1 MDAAWL
7 QRTYGLAPGVELPKD
22 ENTSV
27 SALFIAYLPE
37 PEARL
42 HRALASLR
50 HQFEQAGWAQPLAV
64 ASIRRGFESRIVY
77 ATADALS
84 IHPAGI
90 LLPAEVTPLDEM
102 TGISTHSDLEGSLM
116 VADKLTSL
124 VPPGWEI
131 ESTLSTVPTD
141 EQFQSAEQFQV
152 LADAGELL
160 ACKVSRGRGDVT
172 ADEALRMFARAAIG
186 SRGCSELDSE
196 SSRLRAARWIG
207 TQPVGYGEV
216 LSRWY
221 LADAAESM
229 SLGNWG
235 EAVHASKKY
244 LSVVDTKKQVA

>member
-1 MDAAWL
+1 M
-7 QRTYGLAPGVELPKD
+7 T
-22 ENTSV
+22 
-27 SALFIAYLPE
+27 ALFIAYLPE

-42 HRALASLR
+42 HRALASLC

-160 ACKVSRGRGDVT
+160 ACKVSRGRDDVG
-172 ADEALRMFARAAIG
+172 ADEAVSTFARAAIG
-186 SRGCSELDSE
+186 SAGVGELDVE
-196 SSRLRAARWIG
+196 SARIRAARW
-207 TQPVGYGEV
+207 VGVRPAGY
-216 LSRWY
+216 LDTLARYY
-221 LADAAESM
+221 LADAAEAM
-229 SLGNWG
+229 SRGNWG
-235 EAVHASKKY
+235 EAVYSSERYMSIA
-244 LSVVDTKKQVA
+244 DTKSRAA